1 MSLATSPFDLSPET
15 MKFIV
20 EEVVR
25 RLAGELKP
33 QVALVPLAMP
43 VSAGA
48 VPTAKS
54 TGIASG
60 TQIPKFAGAVLTLKD
75 VLKLAGTPSRL
86 AVSTR
91 CVVTP
96 SARDELRRLGIAIDR
111 SCDKTAATALGT
123 LVLVSD
129 NCAAYEKGL
138 SQALESRGFNLHRL
152 FTTGADS
159 RELLAISELAA
170 KGFPALVATQS
181 SAAWMLAAAQVQGLR
196 PILAISPEYVTRCE
210 AVRPNVLICDTV
222 ETPASKA
229 ATIALAFAR
238 GQLAQGGR

>member
-1 MSLATSPFDLSPET
+1 MSLASSQIDLSPET

-25 RLAGELKP
+25 RLAGDLKP
-33 QVALVPLAMP
+33 QAVRVPLALP
-43 VSAGA
+43 VSAESKHGS
-48 VPTAKS
+48 KS

-60 TQIPKFAGAVLTLKD
+60 TQNNTFSGPVLTFKD
-75 VLKLAGTPSRL
+75 VVKLANGQSRFTI
-86 AVSTR
+86 STR

-96 SARDELRRLGIAIDR
+96 SARDELRRRGITIDR
-111 SCDKTAATALGT
+111 SCDKTAAMALGT

-129 NCAAYEKGL
+129 NCPAYEKGV
-138 SQALESRGFNLHRL
+138 SQSLESRGFNLHRL
-152 FTTGADS
+152 FTTGADP

-170 KGFPALVATQS
+170 KGFPALVATPN

-196 PILAISPEYVTRCE
+196 PILAVSPEYVTRCE

-238 GQLAQGGR
+238 GQLAIGGR

>member
-1 MSLATSPFDLSPET
+1 MSTVTNQFDLSPET
-15 MKFIV
+15 MRFIV

-25 RLAGELKP
+25 RLAGDTKP
-33 QVALVPLAMP
+33 AST
-43 VSAGA
+43 SA
-48 VPTAKS
+48 TS
-54 TGIASG
+54 TSLPQFSG
-60 TQIPKFAGAVLTLKD
+60 PVLTFKD
-75 VLKLAGTPSRL
+75 VVKLANGQSRL
-86 AVSTR
+86 TVSTR

-96 SARDELRRLGIAIDR
+96 SARDELRRRGIALDR
-111 SCDKTAATALGT
+111 SCDKAAVNALGT

-138 SQALESRGFNLHRL
+138 SQSLESRGFNLHRL
-152 FTTGADS
+152 FTTGADQ
-159 RELLAISELAA
+159 RELLAIAELAA
-170 KGFPALVATQS
+170 KGFPALVATQD

-210 AVRPNVLICDTV
+210 AVRANVLVCDTI

-238 GQLAQGGR
+238 CQTAKGGV

>member
-1 MSLATSPFDLSPET
+1 MSTVSNQLDLSPET

-33 QVALVPLAMP
+33 QAARVPLAMP
-43 VSAGA
+43 VSAGT

-60 TQIPKFAGAVLTLKD
+60 TQIPNFTGAVLTLKD
-75 VLKLAGTPSRL
+75 VLKLSGTPSRL
-86 AVSTR
+86 AVPAR

-96 SARDELRRLGIAIDR
+96 SARDELRRRNVQIDR
-111 SCDKTAATALGT
+111 ACDRAAISALGT

-129 NCAAYEKGL
+129 NCPSYEKGI
-138 SQALESRGFNLHRL
+138 SQSLESRGFNLHRL
-152 FTTGADS
+152 FTTGFDH
-159 RELLAISELAA
+159 RELMAIAELAA
-170 KGFPALVATQS
+170 KGMPALVATEN
-181 SAAWMLAAAQVQGLR
+181 SAAWVQAAANVEGLR
-196 PILAISPEYVTRCE
+196 PVLAVSAEYVARCE
-210 AVRPNVLICDTV
+210 AYRPNVLVCDTV